1 MKVGIRK
8 PNVKKSIKARTT
20 GKVTRAVK
28 KSVNPVYGK
37 KGAGFVKDPAKSVK
51 NSIYHKTTFGVG
63 DVARGVSGSSSPAAG
78 SSDGSSFDTSAPA
91 ADRPKKKGGLLI
103 GFGIFALF
111 VGGGAVLG
119 GNVGGLV
126 GVAIGCACLYF
137 GLRKRKE
144 V

>member
-1 MKVGIRK
+1 MKVGMRK
-8 PNVKKSIKARTT
+8 PNIKKSIKARTT

-28 KSVNPVYGK
+28 KSVNPIYGK

-63 DVARGVSGSSSPAAG
+63 DVARGVSGSSSAAG
-78 SSDGSSFDTSAPA
+78 SDVGSSFDTSAPA

-103 GFGIFALF
+103 GFGIFALL
-111 VGGGAVLG
+111 VGGGSVFG

-126 GVAIGCACLYF
+126 GVLIGAVCLYF
-137 GLRKRKE
+137 GIKKRNK
-144 V
+144 

>member
-63 DVARGVSGSSSPAAG
+63 DVARGVSGSSSHAAG
-78 SSDGSSFDTSAPA
+78 SSGGSSFDPVVPA

-103 GFGIFALF
+103 GFGIFALL
-111 VGGGAVLG
+111 VGGGSVLG

-126 GVAIGCACLYF
+126 GVLIGAVCLYF
-137 GLRKRKE
+137 GIKKRNK
-144 V
+144 

>member
-1 MKVGIRK
+1 MKVGMRK
-8 PNVKKSIKARTT
+8 PNIKKSIKARTT

-28 KSVNPVYGK
+28 KSVTPVYGK

-51 NSIYHKTTFGVG
+51 NSLYHKTTFGVG
-63 DVARGVSGSSSPAAG
+63 DTLRGVSGSSPAAG
-78 SSDGSSFDTSAPA
+78 SDVGSSFDTSAPA

-103 GFGIFALF
+103 GFGVFALF

>member
-63 DVARGVSGSSSPAAG
+63 DTLRGVSGSSPAAG
-78 SSDGSSFDTSAPA
+78 SDVGSSFDTSAPA
-91 ADRPKKKGGLLI
+91 ADRPKNKGGLLI
-103 GFGIFALF
+103 GFGIFALL
-111 VGGGAVLG
+111 VGGGSVLG
-119 GNVGGLV
+119 GNIGGLV
-126 GVAIGCACLYF
+126 GVLIGAVCLYF
-137 GLRKRKE
+137 GIKKRNK
-144 V
+144 

>member
-1 MKVGIRK
+1 MKVGMRK
-8 PNVKKSIKARTT
+8 PNIKKSIKARTT

-63 DVARGVSGSSSPAAG
+63 DVSGSLFAAG
-78 SSDGSSFDTSAPA
+78 SSGGSSFDPVAPA

-103 GFGIFALF
+103 GFGIFSLL
-111 VGGGAVLG
+111 VGGGSVLG
-119 GNVGGLV
+119 GNIGGLV
-126 GVAIGCACLYF
+126 GILIGAVCLYF
-137 GLRKRKE
+137 GIKKRNK
-144 V
+144 

>member
-20 GKVTRAVK
+20 GRVTRAVK

-63 DVARGVSGSSSPAAG
+63 DTLRGVSGSSPAAG
-78 SSDGSSFDTSAPA
+78 SGVGSSFDTSAPA

-126 GVAIGCACLYF
+126 GVVIGCACLYF

-144 V
+144 A

>member
-1 MKVGIRK
+1 MKVGMRK
-8 PNVKKSIKARTT
+8 PNIKKSIKARTT

-63 DVARGVSGSSSPAAG
+63 DTLRGVSGSAPAAG
-78 SSDGSSFDTSAPA
+78 SDVGSSFDTSAPA
-91 ADRPKKKGGLLI
+91 ADHSKKKGGLLI

>member
-1 MKVGIRK
+1 MKVGMRK
-8 PNVKKSIKARTT
+8 PNIKKSIKARTT

-28 KSVNPVYGK
+28 KSVNPIYGK

-63 DVARGVSGSSSPAAG
+63 DVVRGVSGSSSAAG
-78 SSDGSSFDTSAPA
+78 SSGGSSFDPVAPA

-103 GFGIFALF
+103 GFGIFALL
-111 VGGGAVLG
+111 VGGGSVLG

-126 GVAIGCACLYF
+126 GVLIGAVCLYF
-137 GLRKRKE
+137 GIKKRNK
-144 V
+144 

>member
-8 PNVKKSIKARTT
+8 PNIKKSIKARTT

-37 KGAGFVKDPAKSVK
+37 KGVGFVKDPAKSVK

-63 DVARGVSGSSSPAAG
+63 DVARGVSCSSSTAG
-78 SSDGSSFDTSAPA
+78 SSGGSSFDPVAPA
-91 ADRPKKKGGLLI
+91 ADHSKKKGGLLI

-126 GVAIGCACLYF
+126 GVLIGAVCLYF
-137 GLRKRKE
+137 GIKKRNK
-144 V
+144 

>member
-63 DVARGVSGSSSPAAG
+63 DTLRGVSGSSPAAG
-78 SSDGSSFDTSAPA
+78 SDVGSSFDPVAPA

-103 GFGIFALF
+103 GFGIFAFL
-111 VGGGAVLG
+111 VGGGSVLG

-126 GVAIGCACLYF
+126 GVLIGSVCLYF
-137 GLRKRKE
+137 GIKKRNK
-144 V
+144 

>member
-1 MKVGIRK
+1 MKVGMRK
-8 PNVKKSIKARTT
+8 PNIKKSIKARTT

-63 DVARGVSGSSSPAAG
+63 DVARGVSGSSPAAG
-78 SSDGSSFDTSAPA
+78 SDVGSSFDTSAPA
-91 ADRPKKKGGLLI
+91 ADHPKKKGGLLI

-126 GVAIGCACLYF
+126 GVAIGCACLYY

-144 V
+144 T

>member
-1 MKVGIRK
+1 MKVGMRK
-8 PNVKKSIKARTT
+8 PNIKKSIKARTT

-28 KSVNPVYGK
+28 KSVNPIYDK

-63 DVARGVSGSSSPAAG
+63 DVARGVSGSSSAAG
-78 SSDGSSFDTSAPA
+78 SSGGSSFDPVVPA

-103 GFGIFALF
+103 GFGIFALL
-111 VGGGAVLG
+111 VGGGSVLG

-126 GVAIGCACLYF
+126 GVLIGAVCLYF
-137 GLRKRKE
+137 GIKKRNK
-144 V
+144 

>member
-1 MKVGIRK
+1 MKVGMRK
-8 PNVKKSIKARTT
+8 PNIKKSIKARTT

-28 KSVNPVYGK
+28 KSVNPIYGK

-63 DVARGVSGSSSPAAG
+63 DVVCGVSGSSSAAG
-78 SSDGSSFDTSAPA
+78 SSGGSSFDPVAPA

-103 GFGIFALF
+103 GFGVFALF

-126 GVAIGCACLYF
+126 GVLIGAVCLYF
-137 GLRKRKE
+137 GIKKRNK
-144 V
+144 

>member
-63 DVARGVSGSSSPAAG
+63 DTLRGVSGSLPAAG
-78 SSDGSSFDTSAPA
+78 SDVGSSFDTSAPA

>member
-63 DVARGVSGSSSPAAG
+63 DTLRGVSGSSPAAG
-78 SSDGSSFDTSAPA
+78 SDVGSSFDTSAPA

-103 GFGIFALF
+103 GFGIFALL
-111 VGGGAVLG
+111 VGGGSVLG
-119 GNVGGLV
+119 GNIGGLV
-126 GVAIGCACLYF
+126 GVLISAVCLYF
-137 GLRKRKE
+137 GIKKRNK
-144 V
+144 